1 MRTTTLGRSGLEVS
15 RIAFGTGGFGGQWGG
30 FDEDTAIA
38 AIRRAHE
45 LGITLFDTAR
55 AYGTAEALLGKALR
69 SELDHRRDSV
79 VIATKG
85 GTNPGSERIRDS
97 RRAWLTQGV
106 DESLRALGVDH
117 LDLYQIHWPD
127 PLTPAAEVAGTLREF
142 VDAGKIRHA
151 GVSNY
156 DSAQLSAVNETAL
169 NKTVETVQVPY
180 HLFRRGAETD
190 PLPYAREHNLGVLA
204 YSALGSGLLTGSLT
218 AETAFDPSDWR
229 SRSSAFRGDLL
240 RHNLKIVDQLAAFAE
255 DRGAAVSQ
263 LAIAWT
269 LAKADVAIVGA
280 RRPASIEKSATDLQ
294 LTSADLA
301 EIDRIVAQAVA
312 VGGASPEGID

>member
-15 RIAFGTGGFGGQWGG
+15 RIAFGTGGFGGQWGS

-55 AYGTAEALLGKALR
+55 AYGTAESLLGKALR

-85 GTNPGSERIRDS
+85 GTHPGSARIRDS
-97 RRAWLTQGV
+97 RRAWLAQGV

-127 PLTPAAEVAGTLREF
+127 PRTPAAEVAGTLQEF
-142 VDAGKIRHA
+142 VDAGKVRHV

-156 DSAQLSAVNETAL
+156 DSAQLSAVHE
-169 NKTVETVQVPY
+169 TVETVQVPY

-190 PLPYAREHNLGVLA
+190 PLPYARAHDLGVLA

-218 AETAFDPSDWR
+218 ASTVFDASDWR
-229 SRSSAFRGDLL
+229 SRSSAFRGESL
-240 RHNLKIVDQLAAFAE
+240 RHNLKIVDQLSAFANE
-255 DRGAAVSQ
+255 RGATVSQ

-269 LAKADVAIVGA
+269 LAKVDVAIVGA
-280 RRPASIEKSATDLQ
+280 RRPASIEKSATDFQ
-294 LTSADLA
+294 LSPADLA
-301 EIDRIVAQAVA
+301 EINRIVADAVP

>member
-1 MRTTTLGRSGLEVS
+1 MRTTTLGRNGLEVS

-97 RRAWLTQGV
+97 RRAWLAQGV

-127 PLTPAAEVAGTLREF
+127 PHTPAAEVAGTLREF

-169 NKTVETVQVPY
+169 NEPVETVQVPY

-190 PLPYAREHNLGVLA
+190 PLPYARAHNIGVLA

-218 AETAFDPSDWR
+218 AETVFDPSDWR
-229 SRSSAFRGDLL
+229 SRSSAFRGDSL
-240 RHNLKIVDQLAAFAE
+240 RHNLKIVDQLAAFAKE
-255 DRGAAVSQ
+255 RDAEVSQ

-269 LAKADVAIVGA
+269 LAKVDVAIVGA
-280 RRPASIEKSATDLQ
+280 RRPASIEKSATGLQ

-301 EIDRIVAQAVA
+301 EIDRIVAPAVP

>member
-1 MRTTTLGRSGLEVS
+1 MRTTALGRSGLEVS
-15 RIAFGTGGFGGQWGG
+15 RIAFGTGGFGGQWGS

-55 AYGTAEALLGKALR
+55 AYGSAETLLGKALR

-97 RRAWLTQGV
+97 RRERLAQGV
-106 DESLRALGVDH
+106 DDSLRALGVDH

-127 PLTPAAEVAGTLREF
+127 PETPAAEVAGTLREF
-142 VDAGKIRHA
+142 VDAGKVSHV

-156 DSAQLSAVNETAL
+156 DTAQLRAL
-169 NKTVETVQVPY
+169 NETVETVQVPY

-190 PLPYAREHNLGVLA
+190 PLPYARAHNIGVLA

-229 SRSSAFRGDLL
+229 SRSSAFRGDSL
-240 RHNLKIVDQLAAFAE
+240 RHNLKIVDQLAAFAK
-255 DRGAAVSQ
+255 DRGATVSQ

-280 RRPASIEKSATDLQ
+280 RRPASIENSATDVQ
-294 LTSADLA
+294 LTPADLA
-301 EIDRIVAQAVA
+301 EIDRIVAPAVP

>member
-1 MRTTTLGRSGLEVS
+1 MRTTILGRSGLEVS

-30 FDEDTAIA
+30 FDEDTAVA

-69 SELDHRRDSV
+69 SELDHRRDGV

-85 GTNPGSERIRDS
+85 GTHPGSDRIRDS

-127 PLTPAAEVAGTLREF
+127 PRTPAAEVAGTLQEF

-156 DSAQLSAVNETAL
+156 DATQLSALNE
-169 NKTVETVQVPY
+169 TVETVQVPY
-180 HLFRRGAETD
+180 HLFRRGAEAD
-190 PLPYAREHNLGVLA
+190 PLPYARAHNVGVLA
-204 YSALGSGLLTGSLT
+204 YSALGSGLLTGSLIADT
-218 AETAFDPSDWR
+218 VFDPSDWR
-229 SRSSAFRGDLL
+229 SRSSAFRGDPL
-240 RHNLKIVDQLAAFAE
+240 RHNLKIVDRLTAFAE
-255 DRGAAVSQ
+255 ERGGTVSQ

-280 RRPASIEKSATDLQ
+280 RRPASIEKSAAGFP
-294 LTSADLA
+294 LTPADLA
-301 EIDRIVAQAVA
+301 EIDRISADAVP

>member
-1 MRTTTLGRSGLEVS
+1 MRTTILGRSGLEVS
-15 RIAFGTGGFGGQWGG
+15 RIAFGTGGFDGQWGS

-45 LGITLFDTAR
+45 LGITLFDTAL
-55 AYGTAEALLGKALR
+55 AYGTAEILLGKALR

-85 GTNPGSERIRDS
+85 GTNPGSERVRDS
-97 RRAWLTQGV
+97 RRKWLAQGA
-106 DESLRALGVDH
+106 DDSLRALGVDH

-156 DSAQLSAVNETAL
+156 DSAQLSAL
-169 NKTVETVQVPY
+169 NDTVETVQVPY

-190 PLPYAREHNLGVLA
+190 PLPYAREHNIGVLA

-218 AETAFDPSDWR
+218 AETVFDPSDWR
-229 SRSSAFRGDLL
+229 SRSSAFRGDSL
-240 RHNLKIVDQLAAFAE
+240 RHNLKIDGQLAAFAKQ
-255 DRGAAVSQ
+255 RGAAVSQ

-269 LAKADVAIVGA
+269 LAKVDVAIVGA
-280 RRPASIEKSATDLQ
+280 RRPASIENSATDLQ
-294 LTSADLA
+294 LTLADLA
-301 EIDRIVAQAVA
+301 EIDRIVAPAVP

>member
-55 AYGTAEALLGKALR
+55 AYGTAETLLGKALR

-85 GTNPGSERIRDS
+85 GTRPGSARVRDS
-97 RRAWLTQGV
+97 RRAWLVQGV
-106 DESLRALGVDH
+106 DDSLRALGVDH

-127 PLTPAAEVAGTLREF
+127 PRTPAAEVAGTLRELA
-142 VDAGKIRHA
+142 DAGKIRHA

-156 DSAQLSAVNETAL
+156 DSAQLSAL
-169 NKTVETVQVPY
+169 HDTVETVQVPY
-180 HLFRRGAETD
+180 HLFRRGAEAD
-190 PLPYAREHNLGVLA
+190 PLPYARAHNVGVLA
-204 YSALGSGLLTGSLT
+204 YSALGSGLLTGTLT
-218 AETAFDPSDWR
+218 ASTVFDASDWR
-229 SRSSAFRGDLL
+229 SRSSAFRGKSL
-240 RHNLKIVDQLAAFAE
+240 RHNLKIVDRLASFAAE
-255 DRGAAVSQ
+255 RGAEVSQ
-263 LAIAWT
+263 LALAWS
-269 LAKADVAIVGA
+269 LAKVDVAIVGA
-280 RRPASIEKSATDLQ
+280 RRPASIERSATVLQ
-294 LTSADLA
+294 LDPDDLA
-301 EIDRIVAQAVA
+301 EIDRLVADAVP